1 MSSPRVTKIF
11 EGLAGQLQRMGYKTA
26 LDKFGGRPCIRW
38 IGRVDDAAPAEA
50 GHDAVVLDITAAA
63 WSTANLRAILIA
75 DPATDLQD
83 TKALKTQSH
92 ARDHYI
98 DGSVSFKMY
107 METPANY
114 TSAHAQFFAEMLH
127 VLRGQLGAP
136 VDLYLTANGTE
147 PTVQGVNGAG
157 STAANTEAKYYL
169 PYGMSYPGGV

>member
-26 LDKFGGRPCIRW
+26 LDKFGGKPCIRW
-38 IGRVDDAAPAEA
+38 IGRVDDSAAADA
-50 GHDAVVLDITAAA
+50 GHDAVVLDLTSATWA
-63 WSTANLRAILIA
+63 TANLRAILVA
-75 DPATDLQD
+75 SPATDQND
-83 TKALKTQSH
+83 TAALKTQSH
-92 ARDHYI
+92 AAGHYL

-107 METPANY
+107 MESPANY

-136 VDLYLTANGTE
+136 VDLWLTANGTQ
-147 PTVQGVNGAG
+147 PTVEGVNGAG
-157 STAANTEAKYYL
+157 STAAATEAKFYL